1 MTLELVNLI
10 NSWIWGLI
18 GIALGFPILM
28 TIAVALIVK
37 IIFIISIPI
46 VWLWGKK

>member
-10 NSWIWGLI
+10 NNWIWGLI
-18 GIALGFPILM
+18 GIALGFPILL

-37 IIFIISIPI
+37 IIFIIGI
-46 VWLWGKK
+46 VVSWFWSKK